1 MYVACT
7 MSTVGDCTHTMPA
20 YNYTTTKSPFHARSS
35 PSRAR
40 IVCARANEGVTV
52 SLSRMGTSRC
62 HFRARRHRDDTFAH
76 AETSQCHFCKGFAKL
91 REYIANFFL
100 HPTVTAEG
108 VGLKIVYLLYCD
120 CATFHLRSRNVVQ
133 LQ

>member
-1 MYVACT
+1 MLRAPCQQLAT
-7 MSTVGDCTHTMPA
+7 
-20 YNYTTTKSPFHARSS
+20 
-35 PSRAR
+35 AR
-40 IVCARANEGVTV
+40 IQRRLIIIQQQRAPFTHDRHFRERVICARANEGITV

-62 HFRARRHRDDTFAH
+62 HFRVRRHRDVTFAR
-76 AETSQCHFCKGFAKL
+76 AETSQCHFCKKL

-120 CATFHLRSRNVVQ
+120 CATFNLRSRYVVQ